1 MKIAAASLLAL
12 SALTTACVNSSAL
25 QTAKAMDPGKQRFLV
40 GGGYYASPDLDKD
53 ASSATG
59 EDTSLKLP
67 YMELGYRRGLV
78 DKVEAGVKY
87 TLPGTAAIDGKYQ
100 FLDAGGFALAAGA
113 SVGYFKLSSEA
124 GDSSSSTT
132 VVDTIVP
139 VYASYDIAKA
149 LAVYTSPKYVMRY
162 AKSESM
168 DAMMSESSSGLSHL
182 VGATLGTRLGN
193 RFGLFLETTYLK
205 SITNDFDAFQVNGS
219 FFF

>member
-1 MKIAAASLLAL
+1 MKIAAASVLAF
-12 SALTTACVNSSAL
+12 SALTTACVNSSTL
-25 QTAKAMDPGKQRFLV
+25 QTAKALDPGRGRVLV

-78 DKVEAGVKY
+78 DRVEAGVKY

-100 FLDAGGFALAAGA
+100 FLDAGDFALAAGA

-124 GDSSSSTT
+124 GDSKSSST
-132 VVDTIVP
+132 VIDTIVP
-139 VYASYDIAKA
+139 VYASYDVAKA
-149 LAVYTSPKYVMRY
+149 FALYISPKYVMRY
-162 AKSESM
+162 AKNEST
-168 DAMMSESSSGLSHL
+168 DAMMTESSSGLSHL
-182 VGATLGTRLGN
+182 AGATVGTKLGN
-193 RFGLFLETTYLK
+193 KWGLFLETTYLK
-205 SITNDFDAFQVNGS
+205 AISSDFDAFQVNGS